1 MFKCPHCQHKS
12 ITFFQKF
19 NLVLN
24 TKNRDY
30 RCKKCGGLVAVSFGL
45 TLLLTLLI
53 SILLIGIYFNLN
65 KLLRSN
71 FGGAMIIF
79 FGTISSITFLVPLK
93 KIRKHTKY

>member
-12 ITFFQKF
+12 ITFSQKL

-45 TLLLTLLI
+45 TILFTLLI
-53 SILLIGIYFNLN
+53 SILLMCIYFNLN
-65 KLLRSN
+65 KLLRSSL
-71 FGGAMIIF
+71 GGSIIIF

-93 KIRKHTKY
+93 KLREHTKY